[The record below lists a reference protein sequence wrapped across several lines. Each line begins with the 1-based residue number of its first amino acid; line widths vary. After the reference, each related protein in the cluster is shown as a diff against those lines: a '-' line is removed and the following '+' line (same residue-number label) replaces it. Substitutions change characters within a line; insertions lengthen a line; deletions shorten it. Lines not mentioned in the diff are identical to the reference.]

1 MLQLVGGAISGC
13 AAATSLLDCSTASEA
28 APLRGKSI
36 WKGKGIR
43 SKNKRDRYE
52 CNRVECNRVE
62 YGDKIEYNKVE
73 LKIREEKKKVA
84 RINRGNLGRFIN
96 YLH

>member
-1 MLQLVGGAISGC
+1 M
-13 AAATSLLDCSTASEA
+13 
-28 APLRGKSI
+28 KN
-36 WKGKGIR
+36 
-43 SKNKRDRYE
+43 KNKRDRYE

-84 RINRGNLGRFIN
+84 RINRGNLGKIYQFVTLRK
-96 YLH
+96 

>member
-28 APLRGKSI
+28 APLRGKI
-36 WKGKGIR
+36 LEKEKEKGKEIKN
-43 SKNKRDRYE
+43 KNKRDRYE
-52 CNRVECNRVE
+52 YNRVECNRVE

-73 LKIREEKKKVA
+73 
-84 RINRGNLGRFIN
+84 
-96 YLH
+96 